1 MPKYLLVIGGP
12 TASGKTALAI
22 QLARQLGA
30 PILSADSRQF
40 YRELRIGVARP
51 TEDELVQAPHHFI
64 ADRSVKAPLSAGAFA
79 REALALLETIYRE
92 HDYAIL
98 VGGSGLYVRA
108 LTEGLDDFPDVPENI
123 RTAVNDLYEKEGL
136 EALQQAVA
144 EADPDYYA
152 EVDQQNP
159 ARLLR
164 ALAVCRASGRPY
176 SSFRQAAAPE
186 RPFIPVY
193 FQLSWL
199 REDLYARIDAR
210 VDRMMGEGLLEEARS
225 VLAFRDQP
233 ALQTVGY
240 QELFDYFDG
249 KTDLPTA
256 VELIKRNTRRY
267 AKRQLTWHRRD
278 GYWKH
283 VRAGDLRAV
292 LAYLQLV
299 REQGLTCGADLQV
312 RATKKIEMQVWLTR
326 GADSQVRESGS
337 PDLPV
342 RGQEHPKPLADLES
356 QGDRHSPIST
366 RGPGGGPSARADL
379 EVRGER
385 YDKQAHADL
394 EVRATFALLTRFAP
408 SELDHLGQAIL
419 LHQAL
424 HLAERPV
431 VYAHSGTVGHQD
443 FLLSQGFQALEVP
456 TEGADLV
463 WEWRSAAF

>member
-22 QLARQLGA
+22 ELSRQLSA
-30 PILSADSRQF
+30 PVLSADSRQF

-51 TEDELVQAPHHFI
+51 TEEELTLAPHHFI
-64 ADRSVKAPLSAGAFA
+64 ADRSVAEPLSAGAFA
-79 REALALLETIYRE
+79 REALALLEQLYRE

-108 LTEGLDDFPDVPENI
+108 LTEGLDEFPPVSDEIKLEVEELF
-123 RTAVNDLYEKEGL
+123 AHEGL
-136 EALQQAVA
+136 AGLQSALA

-152 EVDQQNP
+152 EVDQRNP
-159 ARLLR
+159 ARLQR

-176 SSFRQAAAPE
+176 SSFRQAAAPV

-193 FQLSWL
+193 VQLSWL

-210 VDRMMGEGLLEEARS
+210 VGRMMGEGLLEEARS
-225 VLAFRDQP
+225 ALSFRDQP

-240 QELFDYFDG
+240 QELFDYLDG

-256 VELIKRNTRRY
+256 VELIKRNSRRY

-283 VRAGDLRAV
+283 VRAGDLRAAM
-292 LAYLQLV
+292 AYLQLV
-299 REQGLTCGADLQV
+299 REQGLTCTGE
-312 RATKKIEMQVWLTR
+312 I
-326 GADSQVRESGS
+326 
-337 PDLPV
+337 
-342 RGQEHPKPLADLES
+342 HLAAKNKSSLRVS
-356 QGDRHSPIST
+356 
-366 RGPGGGPSARADL
+366 L
-379 EVRGER
+379 VK
-385 YDKQAHADL
+385 DKNMMAHADL
-394 EVRATFALLTRFAP
+394 EVRATFALLTRFRT
-408 SELDHLGQAIL
+408 EGLDHLARAVL

-431 VYAHSGTVGHQD
+431 VYADTETVGQRD
-443 FLLSQGFQALEVP
+443 FLLSQGFRELPEPVEEAE
-456 TEGADLV
+456 LV
-463 WEWRSAAF
+463 WEWRQASW